1 MKKWMKTFLAI
12 GISLITFGIQP
23 SYAAQPPALPLE
35 EIKGEGAILMDGS
48 SGTVLFEKNPQQYLF
63 PASITKIAT
72 AIYAIENG
80 NIKDIA
86 TVSNKARTVEG
97 SRVYLAEGEQVSMRN
112 LLFGLILN
120 SGNDAAIVIAEHMAG
135 STEAFAE
142 KVNAYLKEKVG
153 VKNTHF
159 TNPHGLHDEN
169 HYTTAADMAKIA
181 QYAMKNPLLRE
192 IAGTKRYEWHQKEW
206 DTVLVNHNK
215 MLTTY
220 EGTTGLKNGF
230 TDQARNTL
238 VVTAKRGDT
247 ELIAVTMKAPSNVVS
262 YQDVHKMLDF
272 GFANYESKKIV
283 NAGQYLVY
291 QPQNDTEKAAS
302 FYTDKDLFITVPKQ
316 TTYEQKL
323 LSNGDLV
330 LTLSNGEERR
340 LHLQPE
346 VLPTAVS
353 TTEEGEQAP
362 THNPIALYGVVV
374 FWALLNLFFI
384 LFFIR
389 LLRAKRRT
397 RRTNNVVLRKRAN

>member
-12 GISLITFGIQP
+12 SFSLITFGVQP
-23 SYAAQPPALPLE
+23 SYAAQPPVLPLE
-35 EIKGEGAILMDGS
+35 EVQGEGAILIDGS

-80 NIKDIA
+80 NVNDMA

-135 STEAFAE
+135 STEAFAD

-181 QYAMKNPLLRE
+181 QYAMKNPFLRE
-192 IAGTKRYEWHQKEW
+192 IAGTKRYNWHQKEW
-206 DTVLVNHNK
+206 ETVLVNHNK

-247 ELIAVTMKAPSNVVS
+247 ELIAVTMKAPSNVFS

-272 GFANYESKKIV
+272 GFAHYETKKIV
-283 NAGQYLVY
+283 NAGQYMVY
-291 QPQNDTEKAAS
+291 QPKTDTEKAAN
-302 FYTDKDLFITVPKQ
+302 FFADKDLFITVPKK
-316 TTYEQKL
+316 TTYEQRL
-323 LSNGDLV
+323 LSTGDLV
-330 LTLSNGEERR
+330 LTLSNGEERK

-346 VLPTAVS
+346 VLPMVAPS
-353 TTEEGEQAP
+353 SEEGIQV
-362 THNPIALYGVVV
+362 THNPIALYGIVV
-374 FWALLNLFFI
+374 FWSLLNLFFI

-397 RRTNNVVLRKRAN
+397 NIVLRKRANME